1 MQKFTIHVKDETKVD
16 ALISLLKELNFVDVV
31 RDKDIRPRLS
41 QKGNMRALFGI
52 WKNRDITIVDIRKK
66 AWR

>member
-16 ALISLLKELNFVDVV
+16 ALISLLKELNFVEIVTQKAM
-31 RDKDIRPRLS
+31 RSRIS
-41 QKGNMRALFGI
+41 QKGNLRELFGI
-52 WKNRDITIVDIRKK
+52 WENHDITIADIRKK

>member
-16 ALISLLKELNFVDVV
+16 ALISLLRELNFVDVV
-31 RDKDIRPRLS
+31 RDKDIRSRSS
-41 QKGNMRALFGI
+41 QKGNLRALFGI
-52 WKNRDITIVDIRKK
+52 WENHDITIADIRKK